1 MKPKRV
7 VIMGAAGRDFHNF
20 NCVFRDN
27 EMYEVVAFTAT
38 QIPDIEG
45 RKFPARLAG
54 KLYPKGIPIMAE
66 EELPVLIDQY
76 DVEEVVFSYSD
87 VSYEHVMS
95 LAAVI
100 NACGADFKM
109 LGVEKTML
117 KSKKPVIAICAVRTG
132 CGKSQT
138 TRRVCQV
145 LKSFGF
151 KVVVIRHPMP
161 YGDLTKQVCQR
172 FARLSDLGR
181 HKCTIEERE
190 EYEPHINNG
199 VIVYAGVDYGEI
211 LKRAEKEADIIVW
224 DGGNNDL
231 PFYLPDVHITVLDP
245 HRPGH
250 ELSYYPG
257 EANLLMADVAI
268 INKVATAPLSG
279 IEKVRESVQMLNP
292 EAVVIEAASPIFVD
306 NPEVITG
313 RRVLVVE
320 DGPTIT
326 HGGMAYGAGVVA
338 ANKYGAVELV
348 DPRPFTVAS
357 ITKTYED
364 YPEIGTLLPAMGYG
378 QKQVKDLETT
388 INRTDAE
395 AVVIATPIDLR
406 RLINIKKLSTRVR
419 YELQEIGYPDL
430 ESVFREYFGLS
441 VKKAKTT
448 SKKVSKRSGSRKRK

>member
-1 MKPKRV
+1 
-7 VIMGAAGRDFHNF
+7 MGAAGRDFHNF

-45 RKFPARLAG
+45 RKYPSRLAG
-54 KLYPKGIPIMAE
+54 KLYPKGIPIVAE

-95 LAAVI
+95 LGAVV

-109 LGVEKTML
+109 LGAGKTML
-117 KSKKPVIAICAVRTG
+117 KSKKPVVAICAVRTG

-138 TRRVCQV
+138 TRRVCRV

-151 KVVVIRHPMP
+151 KVIVIRHPMP
-161 YGDLTKQVCQR
+161 YGDLTKQICQR
-172 FARLSDLGR
+172 FARLSDLDKF
-181 HKCTIEERE
+181 KCTIEERE

-199 VIVYAGVDYGEI
+199 VIVYAGVDYGVI
-211 LKRAEKEADIIVW
+211 LGRAEKEADIIIW

-231 PFYLPDVHITVLDP
+231 PFYQPDIHITVLDP
-245 HRPGH
+245 HRPRH
-250 ELSYYPG
+250 ELTYYPG

-268 INKVATAPLSG
+268 INKVETAPLKG
-279 IEKVRESVQMLNP
+279 IEEVRESVRMLNP

-313 RRVLVVE
+313 KKVLVVE

-326 HGGMAYGAGVVA
+326 HGEMTYGAGVVA

-357 ITKTYED
+357 ITKTYEK
-364 YPEIGTLLPAMGYG
+364 YPEIGALLPAMGYG

-406 RLINIKKLSTRVR
+406 RLINIKKPSTRVR
-419 YELQEIGYPDL
+419 YELQEIGYPDIEAVL
-430 ESVFREYFGLS
+430 VEYFGLTIKES
-441 VKKAKTT
+441 KTT
-448 SKKVSKRSGSRKRK
+448 GKKISKRSRAGKRR